1 MKQEVIVSDAELPAD
16 VLRAIENGRKIEAI
30 KILREGTG
38 IGLANAKVLV
48 ERVARRFPERDPRPA
63 LTESGSGM
71 PRLLM
76 SLLLAVLILA
86 VYLHLTA
93 A

>member
-1 MKQEVIVSDAELPAD
+1 MKPEVIVSDAELPME
-16 VLRAIENGRKIEAI
+16 VLHAIEKGRKIEAI
-30 KILREGTG
+30 KILRERTG

-48 ERVARRFPERDPRPA
+48 ERAARQFTEKNPRPE
-63 LTESGSGM
+63 LTESGSGT

-76 SLLLAVLILA
+76 SLLLALLIFA
-86 VYLHLTA
+86 VYRHLTA